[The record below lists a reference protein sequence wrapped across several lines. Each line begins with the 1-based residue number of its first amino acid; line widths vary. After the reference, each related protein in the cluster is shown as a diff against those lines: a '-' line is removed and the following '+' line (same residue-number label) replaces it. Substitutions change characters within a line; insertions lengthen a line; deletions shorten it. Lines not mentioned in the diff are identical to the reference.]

1 MKKRIEGKKILLV
14 DDIATTGGSLKKCAQ
29 VIKNLNGKIEG
40 VGLLWIRGSF
50 LKLIEMFERIL
61 IFSLINV
68 KIDGWSE
75 EYCQQLGP
83 CSRNVPINTEFGHGA
98 EFIKKHPKCKTVTDI
113 PFIAGN
119 NSLAPTFSV
128 GDNED

>member
-1 MKKRIEGKKILLV
+1 MRP
-14 DDIATTGGSLKKCAQ
+14 SH
-29 VIKNLNGKIEG
+29 KNLNGKIEG

-75 EYCQQLGP
+75 EYCQRLGP

-98 EFIKKHPKCKTVTDI
+98 EFIKTSQVQNRNDI

-119 NSLAPTFSV
+119 NSLAPDIF
-128 GDNED
+128 GRR